1 MPSALKTDE
10 LESYRQLLRA
20 IRARLRGDLD
30 QLTDETLHRTSPE
43 SSGNLSNMPLHMAD
57 IGSENYDQEFDLSLI
72 ENSQI
77 TLDQVQ
83 EALAR
88 VEAGTFGECI
98 ACSEPIAKPRLQA
111 IPYTPHCIGC
121 ARKLEIR

>member
-1 MPSALKTDE
+1 MSSALKSDE
-10 LESYRQLLRA
+10 LESYRQSLRA

-30 QLTDETLHRTSPE
+30 QLTDEALHRTSPE
-43 SSGNLSNMPLHMAD
+43 SSGNLSSMPLHMAD
-57 IGSENYDQEFDLSLI
+57 VGSENYDQEFDLSLI
-72 ENSQI
+72 ENSQT

-98 ACSEPIAKPRLQA
+98 ECSEPIAKPRLQA

-121 ARKLEIR
+121 ARKLETR